1 MFGTMNCGFGVFFQ
15 QNPLVK
21 QKRTVG
27 PFWPRKLTGG
37 LNKTT
42 GFDRQKINNDHQQNM
57 RTDHQQRNRTMS
69 ESKLHT
75 QAIYNIIKIY
85 IYIYIYYIIYIYVW
99 VCANRDSKTMIR
111 ATPPFRPHTQLFRDS
126 KGIDS
131 NESWR
136 CFKRL
141 SRESSNPHTR

>member
-1 MFGTMNCGFGVFFQ
+1 MGQWIAVLVFFFQ

-27 PFWPRKLTGG
+27 RFWPRKLTGG
-37 LNKTT
+37 SNKTT

-75 QAIYNIIKIY
+75 HAIYNIINIHIY
-85 IYIYIYYIIYIYVW
+85 IC

-111 ATPPFRPHTQLFRDS
+111 TTPPFRPHTQLFRDS

-136 CFKRL
+136 CFKRV
-141 SRESSNPHTR
+141 SRESSNPNTR